1 MTEYTFVNEINEL
14 KSVVSEAKLIV
25 TDRNVKKLYGDIT
38 DGAYVLP
45 VGETAKS
52 TGVLFDIIKAM
63 HDSGMT
69 RSDTLCAVGGGVV
82 GDVAGLAAALYMRGI
97 KLVSVPTT
105 LLAIVDSSIGGKTAV
120 DFDGVKNLVGAF
132 KEPNRIVTCFKF
144 IDTLD
149 CRERLCGVGEIV
161 KTCMLTS
168 SAFDRLF
175 EFSDD
180 LKSFIDG
187 EGYDARAL
195 KELADICIATK
206 REIVERD
213 PLEHGLRAILNVGHT
228 VGHALESV
236 NNYDKSHGEY
246 VMSGMLAELAM
257 LKEFVDAEFYARV
270 TGLLTTFVRPP
281 KSTANGVLKAASGDK
296 KNSSDDIC
304 VMLPT
309 KPGDI
314 AEIRMARDEFKLRYE
329 SAIKELKQCTA

>member
-14 KSVVSEAKLIV
+14 KPVVSEAKLIV

-149 CRERLCGVGEIV
+149 LRERLCGVGEIV

-195 KELADICIATK
+195 KELVDICIATK

-236 NNYDKSHGEY
+236 NSYDKSHGEY
-246 VMSGMLAELAM
+246 VMTGMLAELAM

-270 TGLLTTFVRPP
+270 TGLLMTFVRPP

-296 KNSSDDIC
+296 KNISDDIC